1 MMTRIVANN
10 YRPKRPRRKRR
21 VIALGVPVIVK
32 LARRGER
39 KVEPIEP
46 DPEADAR
53 VAAWFAR
60 TITPSNDD

>member
-10 YRPKRPRRKRR
+10 RPKQPRRKRR
-21 VIALGVPVIVK
+21 VITLGVPAIVK
-32 LARRGER
+32 LPRRGER